1 MTIESFSGVV
11 NTAGDWSTVA
21 SEASMT
27 LSSGTSY
34 LFYIVGQAE
43 IKIGSFVAPYFNEKF
58 TLKAG
63 SEDIYIK
70 TGANNV
76 TLSVLELE

>member
-1 MTIESFSGVV
+1 
-11 NTAGDWSTVA
+11 
-21 SEASMT
+21 MT

-34 LFYIVGQAE
+34 LFYVGGECQF
-43 IKIGSFVAPYFNEKF
+43 KIGNFIAPYFNEKF
-58 TLKAG
+58 TIKAG

-70 TGANNV
+70 TGKNDV